1 MAQTPAGL
9 WAGRAGRVDFG
20 VSLLGPSRAPVR
32 AGARGAGRVPAP
44 CAGRRRPGPGA
55 AKTANEPV
63 YG

>member
-9 WAGRAGRVDFG
+9 WASRAGRG
-20 VSLLGPSRAPVR
+20 GL
-32 AGARGAGRVPAP
+32 GAGLLEAVPS
-44 CAGRRRPGPGA
+44 PGPGA